1 MKYFSTGFFLKGNVE
16 VKDIINECLS
26 WVSTSPFTSFVPASL
41 DMKRGL
47 DEFDIEVGDER
58 IELINFSDD
67 SIMMSCFRYS
77 KISGAHKWV
86 TDVAVNYY
94 FSEGKTWVQVE
105 SSVVTQQAVHKAPVT
120 KTPLIVLRLL
130 DKFSGGRDDVF
141 KVGIEPVLLDGSEH
155 SLGFACDIINGRHKN
170 RLPVVYVSSKYFFKE
185 HPHNVIPG
193 RLARKLSGLAHV
205 VVEPE
210 GHLFSNKLKHEV
222 NNKNSYGGS
231 VGIYWPGGQSISIHK
246 RGSLS
251 AAEFEKEIFK
261 EIITAMTSLAP
272 LRKNGWSEIV
282 SSKNRKAI
290 QVLKDNGSQ
299 SSELASL
306 YEEENESLQDEVK
319 ELNQKIASYEARIR
333 VLMERTSMQGGV
345 FLKIGNEYELFEGE
359 VLEIIMSSIRKVL
372 PTNYEGGRYHDVLS
386 SISSANPCSTNLLE
400 RDKKLKQ
407 ALVGYTKMTPKL
419 RGVLNDV
426 GFSISEE
433 GKHYKITYHGDPRYT
448 YILPKTGSDYRG
460 ALNAYSDISK
470 KVFS

>member
-1 MKYFSTGFFLKGNVE
+1 
-16 VKDIINECLS
+16 
-26 WVSTSPFTSFVPASL
+26 
-41 DMKRGL
+41 
-47 DEFDIEVGDER
+47 
-58 IELINFSDD
+58 
-67 SIMMSCFRYS
+67 
-77 KISGAHKWV
+77 
-86 TDVAVNYY
+86 
-94 FSEGKTWVQVE
+94 
-105 SSVVTQQAVHKAPVT
+105 
-120 KTPLIVLRLL
+120 
-130 DKFSGGRDDVF
+130 
-141 KVGIEPVLLDGSEH
+141 
-155 SLGFACDIINGRHKN
+155 
-170 RLPVVYVSSKYFFKE
+170 
-185 HPHNVIPG
+185 
-193 RLARKLSGLAHV
+193 
-205 VVEPE
+205 
-210 GHLFSNKLKHEV
+210 
-222 NNKNSYGGS
+222 
-231 VGIYWPGGQSISIHK
+231 
-246 RGSLS
+246 
-251 AAEFEKEIFK
+251 
-261 EIITAMTSLAP
+261 MTSLAP

-407 ALVGYTKMTPKL
+407 ALVGYTKMTPKV

-448 YILPKTGSDYRG
+448 YILPKTGVTIEGR
-460 ALNAYSDISK
+460 
-470 KVFS
+470 